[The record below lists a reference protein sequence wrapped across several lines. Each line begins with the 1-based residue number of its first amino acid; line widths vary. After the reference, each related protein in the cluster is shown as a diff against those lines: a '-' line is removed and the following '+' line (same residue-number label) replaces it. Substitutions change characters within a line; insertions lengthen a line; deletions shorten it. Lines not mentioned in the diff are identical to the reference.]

1 MKYLLP
7 FLIVFLSFNMSA
19 QTDSKIYDIV
29 DAVSEDRLR
38 SDVKTLADF
47 GTRHTLSDTL
57 SETRG
62 IGAARRWIK
71 SQFDNISKGC
81 DDCLEVFFQKD
92 LVEKGRNQRIV
103 KDVMVVNV
111 VAIQRGT
118 KYPNRFIIMSGDID
132 SRVSDPN
139 DYKNKVFLEVKA

>member
-1 MKYLLP
+1 MLYL
-7 FLIVFLSFNMSA
+7 
-19 QTDSKIYDIV
+19 
-29 DAVSEDRLR
+29 EERLR
-38 SDVKTLADF
+38 SDVKTLTEF

-71 SQFDNISKGC
+71 SQFETISKDC
-81 DDCLEVFFQKD
+81 NDCLEVFYQKD

-118 KYPNRFIIMSGDID
+118 KYPNRFI
-132 SRVSDPN
+132 N
-139 DYKNKVFLEVKA
+139 NEW